1 MDIKSIVVNELTKQA
16 EASVPELKSRINKYI
31 IETVQSKEVEKEW
44 ATAINKAINLPGINE
59 RVEQEIFEKMV
70 DKGTDIF
77 ANVMTKILEKK

>member
-1 MDIKSIVVNELTKQA
+1 MDIKSIVVGELTKQA

-44 ATAINKAINLPGINE
+44 ATAINNAINLPGINE
-59 RVEQEIFEKMV
+59 RVEQELFEKMV